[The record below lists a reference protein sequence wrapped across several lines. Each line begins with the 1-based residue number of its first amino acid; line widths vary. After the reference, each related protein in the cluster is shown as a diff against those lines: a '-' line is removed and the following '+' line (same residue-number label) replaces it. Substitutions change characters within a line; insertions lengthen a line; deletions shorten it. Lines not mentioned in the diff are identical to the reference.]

1 LLAACNPQFA
11 HPIFNRLI
19 TMFAKIK
26 ATYRYFTQAVPFRL
40 VPALITTAVLI
51 GLLLV
56 PTPDGLTP
64 KAWGLVAI
72 FLTTIVAIILKV
84 MPIGVM
90 ALMAIVI
97 VSLSQV
103 TSNSSKGAIADA
115 LNSFS
120 SSLIWLI
127 VVAILI
133 SRGLKKTG
141 LGSRIGL
148 IFIALLG
155 KRTVGIGYGLAICDL
170 VLAPFT
176 PSNTARGGGIVHP
189 IMRSIANAFES
200 DPAQG
205 TQGKVGTYLAL
216 VNYHSNPITSAMFLT
231 ATAPNPLTGQNLH
244 LTWTTWATCMLLP
257 GLLCLL
263 VMPLIIYLLSPPE
276 MKATP
281 NAISYARGELDRM
294 GPLAPKE
301 KIMLGTFGLLLLLWA
316 NVPAMLLGAAYTLD
330 PTVVAFLGLFVLII
344 TGTIDWDDVLSEK
357 SAWDTL
363 VWFGALVMMAEQL
376 NKLGVIAWFS
386 GGMKDMIVASGM
398 PWTSIA
404 LVLLLV
410 FVFSHYFFASTTAHV
425 SAMMLAFLTVGAQL
439 LPAEYLLPFL
449 LLMTAGSAIM
459 MTLTHYATG
468 TSPIIFGSGYVS
480 LGLWWRVGFVMC
492 VIELLIF
499 GVVGGLW
506 WKLLGYW

>member
-1 LLAACNPQFA
+1 MLK
-11 HPIFNRLI
+11 RLQDL
-19 TMFAKIK
+19 F
-26 ATYRYFTQAVPFRL
+26 RYFNGAVPFRL
-40 VPALITTAVLI
+40 VPALIATAVLVT
-51 GLLLV
+51 LLLL
-56 PTPDGLTP
+56 PCPSGLTP

-90 ALMAIVI
+90 AMMAIVI

-103 TSNSSKGAIADA
+103 TSTSSKGAITDA
-115 LNSFS
+115 LSSFAS
-120 SSLIWLI
+120 PLIWLI

-148 IFIALLG
+148 MFIALLG
-155 KRTVGIGYGLAICDL
+155 KRTLGVGYGLAVCEL

-189 IMRSIANAFES
+189 VMRSIANAFDS
-200 DPAQG
+200 DPAKG
-205 TQGKVGTYLAL
+205 TEGKVGTYLAL
-216 VNYHSNPITSAMFLT
+216 VNYHANPITSAMFLT
-231 ATAPNPLTGQNLH
+231 ATAPNPLVVDYVAKATGQQFH
-244 LTWTTWATCMLLP
+244 LTWTTWALCMLVP
-257 GLLCLL
+257 GLVCLL
-263 VMPLIIYLLSPPE
+263 LMPLVIYLLSPPQL
-276 MKATP
+276 KATP
-281 NAISYARGELDRM
+281 NAVDYARAELARM

-301 KIMLGTFGLLLLLWA
+301 KVMMGTFGLLLVLWA
-316 NVPAMLLGAAYTLD
+316 NVPAMLFGPAWTLD

-376 NKLGVIAWFS
+376 NKLGVIGWFS
-386 GGMKDMIVASGM
+386 EGMKGAIVASGM
-398 PWTSIA
+398 GWEAIA
-404 LVLLLV
+404 AVLVLA
-410 FVFSHYFFASTTAHV
+410 FVFSHYLFASTTAHI
-425 SAMMLAFLTVGAQL
+425 SAMLLAFLGVGAL
-439 LPAEYLLPFL
+439 LIPAEYVVPFML
-449 LLMTAGSAIM
+449 MMTAGSAIM

-480 LGLWWRVGFVMC
+480 LGTWWRVGFVMC
-492 VIELLIF
+492 VFELVVF
-499 GVVGGLW
+499 AVVGGAW
-506 WKLLGYW
+506 WKVLGYW